1 LRRGSEITDSA
12 ISDCKRATH
21 VTTPIN
27 AISPIDGR
35 YADKAAEL
43 RPLFSERGLIRQRVR
58 VEALWLKALAAEPGI
73 EELRDLPPAALTV
86 LDTLAA
92 ELTEADALEV
102 KRIERETNHDVKAVE
117 YFVKSRLDQVPAWR
131 TRREFVHFACTSE
144 DINNLSYALMLR
156 DARDQVLL
164 QRLDTLIS
172 RLRALAH
179 ETASIPMMS
188 RTHGQ
193 PATPTTLG
201 KEIANFTY
209 RLATQRAK
217 FAAVAIAGKMNGAVG
232 NFNAHLIAYPAVDWL
247 KLTRRFVESL
257 GLQWNPYTTQIEPHD
272 WMAEYFDALAR
283 INTVLIDLCR
293 DMWGY
298 ISLGYFRQRAVAGE
312 VGSSTMPHKVNPI
325 DFENAEGN
333 LGVAN
338 ALLRFLADKLPVSRW
353 QRDLTD
359 STVLRNIGVAVSHG
373 LIAWRSIERGLERV
387 DVDPE
392 RLAEDLDANWELL
405 AEPIQTVMRRY
416 GVENAYEQL
425 KALTRGQRVSA
436 SSLRAFIAQLAI
448 PDAAKQALLE
458 LTPATYIGAAARLAK
473 EI

>member
-1 LRRGSEITDSA
+1 
-12 ISDCKRATH
+12 
-21 VTTPIN
+21 VTTSLN

-58 VEALWLKALAAEPGI
+58 VEALWLKALAGEPGI
-73 EELRDLPPAALTV
+73 AELRDLPQAAFSV
-86 LDTLAA
+86 LDALAA
-92 ELTEADALEV
+92 EITEADAAEV

-117 YFVKSRLDQVPAWR
+117 YFVKSRLDAVPAWR
-131 TRREFVHFACTSE
+131 PRREFVHFACTSE

-156 DARDQVLL
+156 DAREQVLL
-164 QRLDTLIS
+164 PRIDALLE
-172 RLRALAH
+172 RLRKLAH
-179 ETASIPMMS
+179 ATAELPMMS

-193 PATPTTLG
+193 PATPTTMG
-201 KEIANFTY
+201 KEIANVAY
-209 RLATQRAK
+209 RLAEQRK
-217 FAAVAIAGKMNGAVG
+217 RFAAVPIAGKINGAVG
-232 NFNAHLIAYPAVDWL
+232 NFNAHTVAYPNVDWP
-247 KLTRRFVESL
+247 KLAERFVTSL
-257 GLQWNPYTTQIEPHD
+257 GLTWNPYTTQIEPHD

-283 INTVLIDLCR
+283 TNTVLIDMCR

-298 ISLGYFRQRAVAGE
+298 ISLGYFRQRTVAGE

-333 LGVAN
+333 LGLAN
-338 ALLRFLADKLPVSRW
+338 ALLRFLADKLPISRW

-359 STVLRNIGVAVSHG
+359 STVLRNVGVAVSHG

-387 DVDPE
+387 DVDAK

-425 KALTRGQRVSA
+425 KALTRGQRVDAA
-436 SSLRAFIAQLAI
+436 SLQQFVAGLSL
-448 PDAAKQALLE
+448 PDEAKQALLA
-458 LTPATYIGAAARLAK
+458 LSPATYIGTAIEFAK
-473 EI
+473 KI

>member
-1 LRRGSEITDSA
+1 MHNTL
-12 ISDCKRATH
+12 
-21 VTTPIN
+21 N

-58 VEALWLKALAAEPGI
+58 VEALWLKALCAEPGI
-73 EELRDLPPAALTV
+73 VELRGIPAAGLTV

-92 ELTEADALEV
+92 ELTEADAAEV
-102 KRIERETNHDVKAVE
+102 KKIERETNHDVKAVE
-117 YFVKSRLDQVPAWR
+117 YFVKRRLDDVPAWR
-131 TRREFVHFACTSE
+131 PRREFVHFACTSE
-144 DINNLSYALMLR
+144 DINNLSYALMLKE
-156 DARDQVLL
+156 ARDQVLL
-164 QRLDTLIS
+164 PRLDALVA

-179 ETASIPMMS
+179 ANAALPMMS

-201 KEIANFTY
+201 KEVANFTY
-209 RLATQRAK
+209 RLTEQRAR
-217 FAAVAIAGKMNGAVG
+217 FVAVSIAGKMNGAVG
-232 NFNAHLIAYPAVDWL
+232 SLNAHLAAYPSVDWL
-247 KLTRRFVESL
+247 KLSRQFVESL
-257 GLQWNPYTTQIEPHD
+257 GLVCNPYTTQIEPHD

-283 INTVLIDLCR
+283 LNTVLIGLCR

-298 ISLGYFRQRAVAGE
+298 ISVGYFRQRVVAGE

-333 LGVAN
+333 LGLAN

-359 STVLRNIGVAVSHG
+359 STVLRNVGVAVSHG
-373 LIAWRSIERGLERV
+373 LIAWRSIERGLERI
-387 DVDPE
+387 DVDQG
-392 RLAEDLDANWELL
+392 RLREDLDANWELL
-405 AEPIQTVMRRY
+405 AEPIQTVMRRF

-425 KALTRGQRVSA
+425 KGLTRGQRIDA
-436 SSLRAFIAQLAI
+436 ATLRTFIAGLDI
-448 PDAAKQALLE
+448 PEDARRTLLD
-458 LTPATYIGAAARLAK
+458 LSPATYTGLAERLARNV
-473 EI
+473 

>member
-1 LRRGSEITDSA
+1 VNNTL
-12 ISDCKRATH
+12 
-21 VTTPIN
+21 N

-73 EELRDLPPAALTV
+73 AELRGLPAPALTV
-86 LDTLAA
+86 LDALAA
-92 ELTEADALEV
+92 ELTDADAQEV

-117 YFVKSRLDQVPAWR
+117 YFVKSRLDSVPAWR
-131 TRREFVHFACTSE
+131 PRREFVHFACTSE

-156 DARDQVLL
+156 EARDQVLIP
-164 QRLDTLIS
+164 RLDALIT
-172 RLRALAH
+172 RLRTLAH
-179 ETASIPMMS
+179 ATAATAMMS

-209 RLATQRAK
+209 RLSEQRAK
-217 FAAVAIAGKMNGAVG
+217 FAGIAIAGKINGAVG
-232 NFNAHLIAYPAVDWL
+232 NFNAHLAAYPNVDWE
-247 KLTRRFVESL
+247 KLGQRFVQSL
-257 GLQWNPYTTQIEPHD
+257 GLGWNPYTTQIEPHD
-272 WMAEYFDALAR
+272 WMAEYFDGLAR
-283 INTVLIDLCR
+283 IDTVLIDLCR
-293 DMWGY
+293 DMWSY
-298 ISLGYFRQRAVAGE
+298 ISVGYFRQRTIAGE

-333 LGVAN
+333 LGLAN
-338 ALLRFLADKLPVSRW
+338 ALLRFFADKLPISRW

-359 STVLRNIGVAVSHG
+359 STVLRNVGVAVSHA

-387 DVDPE
+387 DVDSS
-392 RLAEDLDANWELL
+392 RMAEDLDANWELL

-425 KALTRGQRVSA
+425 KALTRGQRVDGD
-436 SSLRAFIAQLAI
+436 SLRNFIAQLSL
-448 PDAAKQALLE
+448 PEEAKLGLLK
-458 LTPATYIGAAARLAK
+458 LSPATYTGIAERLARRV
-473 EI
+473 